1 MLRRSVCV
9 ATAFGML
16 AAGGLMGCKEERP
29 AVSLDQARQ
38 VTARF
43 EGQQAADRIVP
54 PPRTI
59 TDIVRVLEE
68 TKPDARQTEITRRA
82 AEAQAPAGATGTT
95 LASFLYERGSAR
107 AELGQTDA
115 AIADFHAA
123 VDLLGNVKSV
133 ELVRVLGELARAQM
147 AAGQPLDSLKTR
159 LRAIEI
165 IEQDQT
171 QRGAL
176 FAHYGLAALI
186 NANLGDIRT
195 AEEFAAR
202 NARLLAQMTNRQG
215 DVVRAL
221 SPNWRSTEA
230 IGRAEVALARG
241 DLAAA
246 DTAFRESVDN
256 AVAAQARIDD
266 MARVG
271 VRQTRT
277 SFSRSEALFSARH
290 AIVLVRMGRLVEA
303 ELAARRGLTVAL
315 RELGRYHG
323 DTAQTAISFASVL
336 VTQGRHEEARLMGRA
351 AEDILTKIGHKPT
364 SNRLAIARRAV
375 ATASAYLGDSA
386 EALRIF
392 DQMAADLRSEPQVY
406 RFAFS
411 EALEYGEELLRANR
425 AADAETLFRWIA
437 DDRRDKVGLKNIR
450 YAEASGHLAAALA
463 ARGARAEALTLFKEA
478 VPIMVSSS
486 RGADDESGSVKR
498 EHYLRFVVERYLA
511 LLSDIAT
518 TPLAPQAG
526 DIPAI
531 AFELADALRGKG
543 VQAALAAS
551 SARAAATD
559 PDLADLVRREQDA
572 LRQIGALNGLLV
584 NALSAPASQQNAQA
598 LQQLR
603 TDIDTLRTARATIR
617 EEIER
622 RFPTYTDLIDPRP
635 ATLVQARAQLR
646 PGEALLAT
654 YVAEDRTYVWAL
666 RADGTPAFAAAP
678 LGRKAI
684 DEAVAGLRKALDP
697 QAATLGDIP
706 PFDVAGANRLFASL
720 MEPVSAGWKGAR
732 DLLVVP
738 HGALGQLPFGV
749 LVTKPATLAADR
761 EGEALFASYRAVPF
775 LAREAAV
782 TQLPSVASLAALR
795 RLPPGDASRKA
806 FIGFGDPLFNAEQAA
821 EAARETA
828 PTQVA
833 MRGAGTVLATRAV
846 PLVRRNAPATN
857 TVDSAEIGILPRLPD
872 TADEVRSIAQ
882 ALKADPATD
891 VITGRAANEQAVAT
905 MRLSDRRVVMF
916 ATHGLVPGDLN
927 GLTQPAL
934 ALSAPQVTG
943 MAGDGLLTLDEI
955 VGLKLNAD
963 WVVMSACNTAAG
975 DGAGAEA
982 VSGLGR
988 GFFYAGTRAVLV
1000 TNWPVETTSARELT
1014 TDLFRRQAASA
1025 ALGRAEAM
1033 RQAMV
1038 GLIDGPGYVDP
1049 ASRRPVFSYAHPIFW
1064 APFSLV
1070 GDGGGGPGT

>member
-1 MLRRSVCV
+1 MRNQSLRVVTLVV
-9 ATAFGML
+9 AATLGL
-16 AAGGLMGCKEERP
+16 AGCKEERP

-59 TDIVRVLEE
+59 TDIIRVLEE
-68 TKPDARQTEITRRA
+68 TRPDPQQVEATRRA
-82 AEAQAPAGATGTT
+82 AEAQPPAGTTGTA
-95 LASFLYERGSAR
+95 LANFHYERGTAR
-107 AELGQTDA
+107 AELGQTDG
-115 AIADFHAA
+115 AIADFRSAIE
-123 VDLLGNVKSV
+123 LLGNVKSND
-133 ELVRVLGELARAQM
+133 LVRVLGELARTQM

-176 FAHYGLAALI
+176 FPQYGLAALI

-202 NARLLAQMTNRQG
+202 NTRLLAQLTSRQG

-246 DTAFRESVDN
+246 DTAFRESVEN
-256 AVAAQARIDD
+256 SVVAQTRLDD

-271 VRQTRT
+271 VRQSRT
-277 SFSRSEALFSARH
+277 AFTRSEALFSARH
-290 AIVLVRMGRLVEA
+290 AIALVRMGRLVEA
-303 ELAARRGLTVAL
+303 EIAARRGLTVAL

-323 DTAQTAISFASVL
+323 DTAQTAVSFASVL

-351 AEDILTKIGHKPT
+351 AEDILVKIGHKPT
-364 SNRLAIARRAV
+364 SNRLANARRNI
-375 ATASAYLGDSA
+375 ATASSYLGDTT

-392 DQMAADLRSEPQVY
+392 DQMAADLRPEPQVY
-406 RFAFS
+406 RATFT

-425 AADAETLFRWIA
+425 TADAETLFRWIA
-437 DDRRDKVGLKNIR
+437 DDRIEKVGPRHIR
-450 YAEASGHLAAALA
+450 AAEANGHLAAALA
-463 ARGARAEALTLFKEA
+463 AKGARAEALTRFREA
-478 VPIMVSSS
+478 VPILVSSS

-498 EHYLRFVVERYLA
+498 DHYLRFVLERYLA
-511 LLSDIAT
+511 LLADIAG
-518 TPLAPQAG
+518 TPLAAQAG

-531 AFELADALRGKG
+531 AFELADALRGKS

-551 SARAAATD
+551 SARASATD

-584 NALSAPASQQNAQA
+584 NALSAPANQQNQQA

-603 TDIDTLRTARATIR
+603 TDIDSLRTARATIR
-617 EEIER
+617 EEIEK
-622 RFPTYTDLIDPRP
+622 RFPTYVELIDPRP

-666 RADGTPAFAAAP
+666 RADGAPAFAAAP
-678 LGRKAI
+678 LGRKAV

-706 PFDVAGANRLFASL
+706 AFDIAGAHKLFAGL
-720 MEPVSAGWKGAR
+720 LEPVAAGWKGAR
-732 DLLVVP
+732 ELLVVP

-761 EGEALFASYRAVPF
+761 DGEALFASYRAVPF
-775 LAREAAV
+775 LAREVAV

-795 RLPPGDASRKA
+795 RLPPGDPARKA
-806 FIGFGDPLFNAEQAA
+806 FIGFGDPFFNVEQAA

-833 MRGAGTVLATRAV
+833 MRGAGTALATRGL
-846 PLVRRNAPATN
+846 PLLRRSAPATS
-857 TVDSAEIGILPRLPD
+857 TVDSAELALLPRLPD

-882 ALKADPATD
+882 ALKANMAQD
-891 VITGRAANEQAVAT
+891 VLVGRDASEKAVTT
-905 MRLSDRRVVMF
+905 MSLADRRVVMF

-943 MAGDGLLTLDEI
+943 NEGDGLLTLDEI
-955 VGLKLNAD
+955 VGLRLNAD

-1000 TNWPVETTSARELT
+1000 TNWPVETSSARELT
-1014 TDLFRRQAASA
+1014 TDLFRRQADNRT
-1025 ALGRAEAM
+1025 LGRAEAL
-1033 RQAMV
+1033 RQAMI
-1038 GLIDGPGYVDP
+1038 GLVDGAGYVDP
-1049 ASRRPVFSYAHPIFW
+1049 ASKRTVFSYAHPIFW

-1070 GDGGGGPGT
+1070 GDGGGGPGA